1 MFEKIA
7 EQRIKEAIKKG
18 ELDNLLSQGKP
29 LKLEDLSR
37 VPEELR
43 MSYKILKN
51 AGLVPAEIEIRK
63 EIISLKE
70 LINLCQDEDEKKKLT
85 KQLNEKQLAYKI
97 MMEKRSASPHKQKYE
112 TKILMK
118 LGI

>member
-18 ELDNLLSQGKP
+18 ELDNLLLQGKP

-51 AGLVPAEIEIRK
+51 AGLVPTEIQLNK
-63 EIISLKE
+63 EIISLQK
-70 LINLCQDEDEKKKLT
+70 LINLCQDEDERKKLT
-85 KQLNEKQLAYKI
+85 KRMNEKQLTYKI
-97 MMEKRSASPHKQKYE
+97 MMEKRSPSPHKQKYE
-112 TKILMK
+112 IQILKK